1 MSKALK
7 IKYQPNYY
15 ITDTGDAYSR
25 NPYNNPT
32 GRIKKLKLRHDTN
45 GYVSVTLSGQ
55 RSYRVHR
62 LVAEAFLPN
71 PENKPEVNHIDGN
84 KQNNNVSNLEW
95 VSKSENA
102 IHSHNVLGFRGAWF
116 RKMGKDNPH
125 SKIVLQIKDGKII
138 AEFYGTCEASRKT
151 NISQD
156 RICRCCQRKKGYKS
170 AGGFQWTYKDNNDKI

>member
-7 IKYQPNYY
+7 IQHDPNYY

-62 LVAEAFLPN
+62 LVAEAFIPN

-95 VSKSENA
+95 CSHSENN
-102 IHSHNVLGFRGAWF
+102 IHAYRVLG
-116 RKMGKDNPH
+116 KKSHLEGKLGKNNPF
-125 SKIVLQIKDGKII
+125 SKRVLQIKDGKII
-138 AEFYGTCEASRKT
+138 AEFYGTGEASRQT
-151 NISQD
+151 NIGQD
-156 RICRCCQRKKGYKS
+156 SICRCCNGKRKT